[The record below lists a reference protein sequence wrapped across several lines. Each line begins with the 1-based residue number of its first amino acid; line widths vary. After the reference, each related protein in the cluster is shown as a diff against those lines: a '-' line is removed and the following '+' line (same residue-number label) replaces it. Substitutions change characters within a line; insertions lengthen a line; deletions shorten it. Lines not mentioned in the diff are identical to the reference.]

1 MPATVVK
8 TMRATNSGMTAS
20 RLKVDMSDT
29 LYKLEDDEGA
39 LLVTANVL
47 GKEKAGGYEVQWFAS
62 ELRPKFVTVP
72 GGALVGDATITITE
86 SEALQINDL
95 LIVPSTGETMLVTSQ
110 TSATVYGVT
119 RSWGTNAAAA
129 IPAAEQILIIAPHYE
144 EGAVLQDGRTTAET
158 LYKNNVAL
166 WRDNFKITGT
176 LQAIGQQG
184 GLYLGNDVDLQRRDM
199 TLVHKRSINH
209 ACLFSEYGSS
219 GTRRSMSGAIEFIED
234 NGTARTDSTSAM
246 TFAAFM
252 TLAGTM
258 TRYNGKKMV
267 GIVGRQFATV
277 ISQWAMASSVT
288 IQVVN
293 GAKMFGLAVMDIVTP
308 HGQFRLL
315 VDDALEG
322 ATYKKYGV
330 FLATDKKGGPR
341 WRYLRDTR
349 LIKDRQE
356 DDEDAYEE
364 EILTE
369 ATVEWGNPNFHYL
382 FKNVQTSV

>member
-1 MPATVVK
+1 MATVVK
-8 TMRATNSGMTAS
+8 TMRATNSGISAS

-39 LLVTANVL
+39 LVVTANVL
-47 GKEKAGGYEVQWFAS
+47 GKEKAGGYEVKWFGS
-62 ELRPKFVTVP
+62 ELRPKFVTMAASAAAVD
-72 GGALVGDATITITE
+72 GSITISE
-86 SEALQINDL
+86 SEALQINDM
-95 LIVPSTGETMLVTSQ
+95 LIVPSTQETLLVTAR
-110 TSATVYGVT
+110 TSATVYAVT
-119 RSWGTNAAAA
+119 RSWGTTAAA
-129 IPAAEQILIIAPHYE
+129 IIPLSEQVLIIHAHYD
-144 EGAVLQDGRTTAET
+144 EGAVLQDGRTVTET
-158 LYKNNVAL
+158 LYVNNVAL

-199 TLVHKRSINH
+199 TLVHKRGINH
-209 ACLFSEYGSS
+209 ACLYSEYASS
-219 GTRRSMSGAIEFIED
+219 GTRRSISGAIEFIED
-234 NGTARTDSTSAM
+234 NGSSRTDSTSAL

-252 TLAGTM
+252 TKSETM

-267 GIVGRQFATV
+267 GVISRQFGSIV
-277 ISQWAMASSVT
+277 SQWALANSVT

-293 GAKMFGLAVMDIVTP
+293 GAKMFGLAVMDVTTP

-322 ATYKKYGV
+322 ATFKKFGL
-330 FLATDKKGGPR
+330 FLSTDKKGGPR

-349 LIKDRQE
+349 LLKDRQE

-364 EILTE
+364 EILSEGTI
-369 ATVEWGNPNFHYL
+369 EWGNANYHYL
-382 FKNVQTSV
+382 FKNAQTSA